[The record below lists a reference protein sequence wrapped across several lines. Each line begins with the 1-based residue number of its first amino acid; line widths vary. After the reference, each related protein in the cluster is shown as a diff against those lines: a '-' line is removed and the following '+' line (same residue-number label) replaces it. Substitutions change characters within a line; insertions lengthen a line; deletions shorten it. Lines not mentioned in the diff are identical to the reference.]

1 VTSALRERTDARAR
15 CLVDGFE
22 RLVPLVE
29 QGIDQAVRRVLEG
42 EQVPAQEKILSLFE
56 PHTMIITRRKV
67 AKPRE
72 EFGRKVLID
81 EVDGGIISRYV
92 RCSQRSRPRAP
103 APARE
108 HRGAPR
114 ALPTYARASG

>member
-1 VTSALRERTDARAR
+1 
-15 CLVDGFE
+15 VDGFE
-22 RLVPLVE
+22 RFVPLVE

-67 AKPRE
+67 GKPR

-92 RCSQRSRPRAP
+92 RCSKKPAVSTRTCPRA
-103 APARE
+103 
-108 HRGAPR
+108 
-114 ALPTYARASG
+114 